1 MSTWTNTQKSI
12 EGDLLT
18 ESGILLTQ
26 EDGGLLVLFSAI
38 GWSNV
43 SKTLLSFLFKIDD
56 TNLLLIDS
64 TNKLSIQ
71 DTVGTAW
78 SNITKN

>member
-26 EDGGLLVLFSAI
+26 EDGGLLVLFSTI
-38 GWSNV
+38 GWSNI
-43 SKTLLSFLFKIDD
+43 SKTLLSFLFKIDN
-56 TNLLLIDS
+56 TNMLLIDS

-71 DTVGTAW
+71 ETVGTAW

>member
-38 GWSNV
+38 GWSNI

-71 DTVGTAW
+71 ETVGTAW
-78 SNITKN
+78 SNQTKN